1 MKLEVQISP
10 AARTLLITGTL
21 APGSLKWWST
31 SADRTLG
38 ATRRRRCW
46 RARSSAGQRF
56 GRENA
61 TPGAVLAA
69 PNETAHNQ
77 KQCGVVAQGVREVNT
92 RFGGAA
98 QGAQIKSS
106 ACKHEKRTIFAEKAN
121 RIELPNWPAANPR
134 QQVRFAC

>member
-10 AARTLLITGTL
+10 AARTLLITSTL
-21 APGSLKWWST
+21 APGNLVWWLT
-31 SADRTLG
+31 CADRTLG
-38 ATRRRRCW
+38 AARRRRCW

-69 PNETAHNQ
+69 PNETEHNQ
-77 KQCGVVAQGVREVNT
+77 KQFGVVVQGVRKVNT
-92 RFGGAA
+92 RFSGAA

-106 ACKHEKRTIFAEKAN
+106 ACKHEKRTIFTETAN
-121 RIELPNWPAANPR
+121 KPELPNLPAAHPGR
-134 QQVRFAC
+134 